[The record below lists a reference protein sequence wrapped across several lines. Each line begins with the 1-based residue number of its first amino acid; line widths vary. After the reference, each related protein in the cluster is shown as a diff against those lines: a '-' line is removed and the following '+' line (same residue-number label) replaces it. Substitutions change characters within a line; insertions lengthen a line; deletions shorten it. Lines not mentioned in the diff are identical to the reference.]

1 MLNQRAEWFGHIAVQ
16 LALCTAFLT
25 FEQTSSGFDTGVS
38 APPVAIHTLSRPP
51 AATALAPK
59 GAARQSPLNP
69 AASAAAPALLA
80 QLATNSPPPAPVT
93 KQRQPVNE
101 TSTLAAGAKPS
112 GKSVKPARFH
122 PRVQSA
128 DDPTDPYI
136 VAEAA
141 LLGNDPNEIFAFV
154 RDQVAFNVYSG
165 SLRGARGTLWSIAGN
180 SLDKASLLIALLGAA
195 GISAQYVE
203 GTISPSRQQQLIL
216 SMFPTVSQVIGCPP
230 VNLPVANPA
239 TDPTLLSEV
248 GDHFW
253 VEFGP
258 GNTPADPNFPN
269 NPIGT
274 AIGTPVNTFTT
285 IPSALQH
292 TVTFRLEIEQYN
304 QASVD
309 FGAGD
314 GLSTTE
320 VLNQTFATTDLVGQ
334 PVTVGN
340 FVSGSAAGALFSI
353 TTFTYSPYLRI
364 GSVLTNPNGDMVI
377 SGQNYQEIYTN
388 FPFGTEVLTGA
399 FVNIDVNDPGA
410 PTQTFERTLVD
421 RIGYAARQG
430 GASVQLQLPA
440 TPAPA
445 VQPFQLQ
452 TYLISPSNLAGS
464 LYSTLLGVAGAQDAA
479 ATAAATQAQGINPNS
494 TNPADQASLQQLEET
509 GTLQLITQQRLA
521 LLSLVPASAD
531 LSTRLGTT
539 MMVSSYEN
547 SPRILDASSQGTQD
561 TNGNV
566 TGVQIELDLRDDAV
580 QAVAYPSQQTSA
592 TMAFQAAR
600 GFLESSLEDQ
610 LAQSLMA
617 TFPSGGGTVASSGFS
632 IVNAAMAQGIPLLQV
647 NAANFYELNPV
658 NIPADAEARITAAI
672 QSGETVLAPASQ
684 PTVSGQLAYAWLE
697 FNPTT
702 GAVVDTV
709 TDGSHQGISEFAAAL
724 GITGI
729 VLASLATGWD
739 IVAKILNGNITG
751 NPSAL
756 EPDAIAAGVALAGGA
771 LIGGAALALFA
782 AAILLGILIGL
793 LVLLPNANPSLT
805 APQQEKIKNAV
816 AKLLAS
822 MPGVPTLPQPL
833 GSILVNL
840 NGVVTP
846 LMGTAPASSI
856 VSLSGNFLL
865 AFNGLDLPLVFGDSI
880 LNGPSATTYNI
891 QTTSPSGFSA
901 IPSVSQLTIPASQTG
916 QAGVCLEPTGQLPAP
931 GTPEN
936 FSVTATS
943 ASNPSVTTTANGT
956 FTVPA
961 IQAVA
966 LSATPISTTATPG
979 QPFAVTLQTQS
990 VGNVAANATLSA
1002 TSTPGLAVSGL
1013 NGTVTLAAGQSSTQT
1028 LMLTPSSSTPVG
1040 TLLST
1045 TITSSSG
1052 AGSNPQTAS
1061 VTINVTVSAAQA
1073 ESAAAGAASA
1083 STLGRTDI
1091 GTTLSGL
1098 SAAIDTAL
1106 SSCGTAS
1113 QQGVVDYVS
1122 NLIQEMNAPFLANFV
1137 ATFQADAAA
1146 ISAATCSNIG
1156 AALTQLSNDL
1166 ASLNTVL
1173 QSPAAFPFNLTLV
1186 PNSATAIPTQGS
1198 QFYIGLQNN
1207 STTTNTYA
1215 LSLGSLPSGVTG
1227 SLSTPSVTL
1236 GPGQS
1241 IPVPNAMNNPSV
1253 TITPSTSTAF
1263 QFSVSASINGVSGS
1277 SQTAYGTMTARN
1289 TFLAIEDVTAT
1300 PGFVSSGGSVDVTTH
1315 IANVVNQN
1323 KTVQVQLVVNNSSNT
1338 QVLGPFNQTV
1348 ALSVTSL
1355 LTAVDFG
1362 QIATTGLANGNY
1374 TLAVSVIDPAT
1385 NTVIPGGTGMG
1396 NLLIGSP
1403 VTATLTATP
1412 TALAPGNGTVTS
1424 TLSVMGPA
1432 GPGGGSSVTL
1442 IGSIATPSAA
1452 ESAAVNG
1459 NYAYVC
1465 DNNEVAVVN
1474 ITTPASLSIAGTVD
1488 SSNIANSGD
1497 IYCSIQSGNLVAFA
1511 DESSSDFGDNPSF
1524 VAFSL
1529 ANPQQPALIAGSTIN
1544 KRFFSLPFYSNG
1556 VAFVPTNLIVIG
1568 SSIID
1573 QYGDFV
1579 AVNVSNQSAPSI
1591 IGTLEQP
1598 QDPVA
1603 GGQYF
1608 ITNATQVN
1616 ATTAYLGSTTN
1627 DFSNT
1632 HSGVGQ
1638 VWAVDITDP
1647 TNMSILTQV
1656 NVPGTQYMNAPLVQG
1671 NTGVAIGNT
1680 GGLSDPYVT
1689 DFVGNIVVATFDTTN
1704 PQSPS
1709 LLTTVT
1715 LPNVQPYGAGSSFGQ
1730 YIASAVIGPNL
1741 FLFAGAS
1748 DLSGNPLLVEVNT
1761 SNPASPVISTIS
1773 VPAIPTSLLPVGNE
1787 LFITSS
1793 AGLQIFSIPGPGVVE
1808 YTATVQVPNTG
1819 KVIYN
1824 PSSFSIAP
1832 TITPG
1837 TGFDTLTFTNP
1848 ASNTITWTSNV
1859 TGISPADVLPV
1870 ALGGTV
1876 NFTVTAGS
1884 GSITLPQVNINS
1896 GQIIGLNP
1904 GTQTVAP
1911 GQLASYTLIVNN
1923 PTSAAV
1929 TYNLAATGVNPS
1941 WVTLQPSV
1949 TVPANGSTNV
1959 PLTLRSTLAD
1969 LAGTYNFMVTATSG
1983 GASGAVEGTMILVG
1997 TGSIGS
2003 LGSTNALGASVLLT
2017 PTQQTGGQGTPA
2029 TFTVQVTNAGNVA
2042 DTYTLSA
2049 TTPGGVTATFSQP
2062 TLTIQ
2067 PGLGNFQ
2074 QTLLQ
2079 LTAAPGTPPGPL
2091 NFTVTATS
2099 QTNSQIANTASGI
2112 LNVISTG
2119 VAVSLSPPSVSPGG
2133 MFQLTVRNTGQ
2144 TAGTF
2149 AIALGGPASVIA
2161 TLASSSVT
2169 LAAGQSQN
2177 ISVAIGSAPFAALG
2191 SLGLVATASAN
2202 GVTGAADR
2210 DSSHPVEPER
2220 FGGVQS
2226 GAHGV
2231 ERSRPRDPAATG
2243 AERGHHAGYLYGHH
2257 RFDHRT
2263 GRAGEHCRH
2272 HRAECADHFA
2282 VYPSGRDAGR
2292 TGGECDA
2299 YGQ

>member
-1 MLNQRAEWFGHIAVQ
+1 M
-16 LALCTAFLT
+16 
-25 FEQTSSGFDTGVS
+25 
-38 APPVAIHTLSRPP
+38 
-51 AATALAPK
+51 
-59 GAARQSPLNP
+59 
-69 AASAAAPALLA
+69 
-80 QLATNSPPPAPVT
+80 
-93 KQRQPVNE
+93 
-101 TSTLAAGAKPS
+101 
-112 GKSVKPARFH
+112 
-122 PRVQSA
+122 
-128 DDPTDPYI
+128 
-136 VAEAA
+136 
-141 LLGNDPNEIFAFV
+141 
-154 RDQVAFNVYSG
+154 
-165 SLRGARGTLWSIAGN
+165 
-180 SLDKASLLIALLGAA
+180 
-195 GISAQYVE
+195 
-203 GTISPSRQQQLIL
+203 
-216 SMFPTVSQVIGCPP
+216 
-230 VNLPVANPA
+230 
-239 TDPTLLSEV
+239 
-248 GDHFW
+248 
-253 VEFGP
+253 
-258 GNTPADPNFPN
+258 
-269 NPIGT
+269 
-274 AIGTPVNTFTT
+274 
-285 IPSALQH
+285 
-292 TVTFRLEIEQYN
+292 
-304 QASVD
+304 
-309 FGAGD
+309 
-314 GLSTTE
+314 
-320 VLNQTFATTDLVGQ
+320 
-334 PVTVGN
+334 
-340 FVSGSAAGALFSI
+340 
-353 TTFTYSPYLRI
+353 
-364 GSVLTNPNGDMVI
+364 
-377 SGQNYQEIYTN
+377 
-388 FPFGTEVLTGA
+388 
-399 FVNIDVNDPGA
+399 
-410 PTQTFERTLVD
+410 
-421 RIGYAARQG
+421 
-430 GASVQLQLPA
+430 
-440 TPAPA
+440 
-445 VQPFQLQ
+445 
-452 TYLISPSNLAGS
+452 
-464 LYSTLLGVAGAQDAA
+464 
-479 ATAAATQAQGINPNS
+479 
-494 TNPADQASLQQLEET
+494 
-509 GTLQLITQQRLA
+509 
-521 LLSLVPASAD
+521 
-531 LSTRLGTT
+531 
-539 MMVSSYEN
+539 
-547 SPRILDASSQGTQD
+547 
-561 TNGNV
+561 
-566 TGVQIELDLRDDAV
+566 
-580 QAVAYPSQQTSA
+580 
-592 TMAFQAAR
+592 
-600 GFLESSLEDQ
+600 
-610 LAQSLMA
+610 
-617 TFPSGGGTVASSGFS
+617 
-632 IVNAAMAQGIPLLQV
+632 
-647 NAANFYELNPV
+647 
-658 NIPADAEARITAAI
+658 
-672 QSGETVLAPASQ
+672 
-684 PTVSGQLAYAWLE
+684 
-697 FNPTT
+697 
-702 GAVVDTV
+702 
-709 TDGSHQGISEFAAAL
+709 
-724 GITGI
+724 
-729 VLASLATGWD
+729 
-739 IVAKILNGNITG
+739 
-751 NPSAL
+751 
-756 EPDAIAAGVALAGGA
+756 
-771 LIGGAALALFA
+771 
-782 AAILLGILIGL
+782 
-793 LVLLPNANPSLT
+793 
-805 APQQEKIKNAV
+805 
-816 AKLLAS
+816 
-822 MPGVPTLPQPL
+822 
-833 GSILVNL
+833 
-840 NGVVTP
+840 
-846 LMGTAPASSI
+846 
-856 VSLSGNFLL
+856 
-865 AFNGLDLPLVFGDSI
+865 
-880 LNGPSATTYNI
+880 
-891 QTTSPSGFSA
+891 
-901 IPSVSQLTIPASQTG
+901 
-916 QAGVCLEPTGQLPAP
+916 
-931 GTPEN
+931 
-936 FSVTATS
+936 
-943 ASNPSVTTTANGT
+943 
-956 FTVPA
+956 
-961 IQAVA
+961 
-966 LSATPISTTATPG
+966 
-979 QPFAVTLQTQS
+979 
-990 VGNVAANATLSA
+990 
-1002 TSTPGLAVSGL
+1002 
-1013 NGTVTLAAGQSSTQT
+1013 
-1028 LMLTPSSSTPVG
+1028 
-1040 TLLST
+1040 
-1045 TITSSSG
+1045 
-1052 AGSNPQTAS
+1052 
-1061 VTINVTVSAAQA
+1061 
-1073 ESAAAGAASA
+1073 
-1083 STLGRTDI
+1083 
-1091 GTTLSGL
+1091 
-1098 SAAIDTAL
+1098 
-1106 SSCGTAS
+1106 
-1113 QQGVVDYVS
+1113 
-1122 NLIQEMNAPFLANFV
+1122 
-1137 ATFQADAAA
+1137 
-1146 ISAATCSNIG
+1146 
-1156 AALTQLSNDL
+1156 
-1166 ASLNTVL
+1166 
-1173 QSPAAFPFNLTLV
+1173 
-1186 PNSATAIPTQGS
+1186 
-1198 QFYIGLQNN
+1198 
-1207 STTTNTYA
+1207 
-1215 LSLGSLPSGVTG
+1215 
-1227 SLSTPSVTL
+1227 STPSVTL

-1241 IPVPNAMNNPSV
+1241 IPVPNAMNNPSL
-1253 TITPSTSTAF
+1253 TITPSTSTAL
-1263 QFSVSASINGVSGS
+1263 QFSVGASINGVSGS
-1277 SQTAYGTMTARN
+1277 LQTAYGTMTARN
-1289 TFLAIEDVTAT
+1289 AFLAIEDVTAT

-1412 TALAPGNGTVTS
+1412 TTLAPGNGTVMS
-1424 TLSVMGPA
+1424 TLAVTGPA

-1884 GSITLPQVNINS
+1884 GSVTLPQVNINS

-1941 WVTLQPSV
+1941 WVTLQPGV

-2144 TAGTF
+2144 NAGTF

-2202 GVTGAADR
+2202 GVTGAAAGTVVIPSSQNVSAAFNPARTALSAPGPATLLLQVQNAGTTQDTYTATIVSTTGPVAQASIVDITGQNVQTTSPFILPGVTLGELAVNATLTANNASGTVTVKIVSQTNPSITALATGILGIGADMPVAIAGKNR
-2210 DSSHPVEPER
+2210 NVLTGKYTSLDGGQSFDPGKATLTYAWTIVSKPAASVLTTLVNASTPQPDLLPDVNGAYTLQLIVNNGTQSSAPSLVTITAYTTGVPPNANAGAAANALRGSPVTLNGSLSNDPSGNNQALSYQWTIQSAPAGSTLTGVTLASTAMPSFTPDADGAFLVALTVTDSFGSSTDTVTITAYDPSVPPNAVAGANRRILIATPVTVNGSGSNDPGSSSAVSYQWSFVSSTLPSSSLQNANTPSVTFTPPMAGFYVAR
-2220 FGGVQS
+2220 LDVSNGTANSFGEATVMAASYCDANADGVVNQLDFDLMTALSGTTAQANDPLDVNGDGLVTAADVTLCQAKTGIVGGTVQLSLAPANLSFSYTIGGALPAAQGFGASSSSSSPLSTLLWSPNAPWIQLSPTSGQTPFNALASVNPTGLAPGGYQGLIYAAAS
-2226 GAHGV
+2226 GAGNVPQIVVTLEVYATPQFILTPASLNFSYQTGQAPPAPQTLEVASSGKVVPYTSSVSASWLSIQPSSGQTPYPSSVSVSPQNLAPGTYTGTITFTSPQAASASVAVTLVVTPAPPVISASNIVNAASLLSGPIAPGEMLNISGTGFAAPGAAILAPSGQALPTELGSTQVFFNNTPAPMSSVQANQVSVVVPYEVQGQSTVLLKVVYSGAASQTVNLIVTATAPGIFTSNSSGV
-2231 ERSRPRDPAATG
+2231 GEITAVNVDGTLNSSGNPASRGTPITFYATGGGQTTPAGIDGALASKNPSGPGSTGDADDRRSRGASNLRRRSARLPGRIDADQRCDPSGDRT
-2243 AERGHHAGYLYGHH
+2243 ERVDPGNTDHRHSSKPTGHHH
-2257 RFDHRT
+2257 
-2263 GRAGEHCRH
+2263 
-2272 HRAECADHFA
+2272 
-2282 VYPSGRDAGR
+2282 RDALACINPRRSSNQACLASAPYGR
-2292 TGGECDA
+2292 R
-2299 YGQ
+2299 